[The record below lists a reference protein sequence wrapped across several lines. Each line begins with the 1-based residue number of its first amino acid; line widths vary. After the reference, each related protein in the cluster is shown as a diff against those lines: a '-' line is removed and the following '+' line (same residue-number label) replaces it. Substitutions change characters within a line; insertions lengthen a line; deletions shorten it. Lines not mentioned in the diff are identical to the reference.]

1 MSSKTNKDSKLVT
14 LYFLLNTVDIM
25 NLDFKDIIKVQ
36 NGTYYLNKID
46 GYNPLSDSLT
56 KVELIK
62 IP

>member
-1 MSSKTNKDSKLVT
+1 
-14 LYFLLNTVDIM
+14 M